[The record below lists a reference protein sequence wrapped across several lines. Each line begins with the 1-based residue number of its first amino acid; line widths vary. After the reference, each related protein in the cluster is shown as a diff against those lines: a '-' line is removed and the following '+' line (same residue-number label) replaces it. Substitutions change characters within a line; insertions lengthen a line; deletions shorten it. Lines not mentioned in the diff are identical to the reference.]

1 LETKRHYHQHCN
13 MKQRILTLLIIFSS
27 IISFA
32 QKQNVNPYAA
42 IDKKALQLP
51 DSLTKTTTD
60 LAKFISDNFQSDN
73 EKVRAIFIWI
83 TSNIQYDVENMFAIN
98 FYENREVKI
107 AKPLQT
113 RKGICENYA
122 VLFNDICNKAGI
134 KSYVIEGYTRQNG
147 FADYIP
153 HAWCAA
159 LIDSSWFM
167 FDPTWGSGYI
177 SGGKFYKKINNNYF
191 KATPETL
198 IKSHM
203 PFDYMWQFLNYPVT
217 NQEFY
222 DGKTKQNKSKPL
234 FNFTDSIQLYEKQSH
249 IEQLKSSADRVERN
263 GVKNSLIF
271 DRLQHLKMEIEYDKQ
286 NTIVNQ
292 YNSAV
297 SDYNEG
303 INFFNDF
310 INYRN
315 KQFTPMKSDADIQ
328 TMIDLAD
335 NKLKSAKTKLSE
347 IKDADV
353 NTMNSSAQLTK
364 SIDDAAT
371 HVKEQQDW
379 LKIYFSKGK
388 SGRKSM
394 FYEKKITWFGI
405 PLSK

>member
-1 LETKRHYHQHCN
+1 
-13 MKQRILTLLIIFSS
+13 MKQRILTLLILFSS
-27 IISFA
+27 IIGFA

-51 DSLTKTTTD
+51 DSLTKTTND

-73 EKVRAIFIWI
+73 EKVRAVFIWI

-122 VLFNDICNKAGI
+122 ALFNDICNKAGI

-177 SGGKFYKKINNNYF
+177 SGGKFYKKINNDYF

-222 DGKTKQNKSKPL
+222 DGKTKQNKSKPF

-353 NTMNSSAQLTK
+353 NNMNSSAQLTK